1 MELEIFRDID
11 QGTED
16 WSAVRAGIVTC
27 SELSTVLAKGKGG
40 GESITR
46 RKYMLTLAGE
56 RIGGPS
62 PFDRYSNGAMHR
74 GHEYEQEARDS
85 YQLITDHEV
94 EQVGF
99 MRRGDVGYSPDG
111 IIGDDGLLEIK
122 TKAYPL
128 HLDCLLKDEVPAEH
142 TAQIQGGLWVSG
154 RQWLDFVSYS
164 PGLPI
169 FIKRVRRD
177 ESYIANLSAEVDRF
191 NAEVDSMVERIKSYK
206 R

>member
-1 MELEIFRDID
+1 
-11 QGTED
+11 
-16 WSAVRAGIVTC
+16 
-27 SELSTVLAKGKGG
+27 
-40 GESITR
+40 
-46 RKYMLTLAGE
+46 
-56 RIGGPS
+56 
-62 PFDRYSNGAMHR
+62 
-74 GHEYEQEARDS
+74 S

-142 TAQIQGGLWVSG
+142 MAQIQGGLWVSG

-169 FIKRVRRD
+169 FIKRVPRD
-177 ESYIANLSAEVDRF
+177 ESYIANLSAEVERF
-191 NAEVDSMVERIKSYK
+191 NAEVDSMVE
-206 R
+206 